1 MEEGRWSERGPQGGR
16 PKSWTARIIAPLAL
30 AIVVVATVVLVS
42 SALDDSNDD
51 RSRDRERTAATS
63 CQPDAEQAVED
74 GFYVI
79 EAGEDLSIVADRTC
93 IPIERLER
101 LNPNLDPQL
110 IQIGSC
116 VDLRFEGCKEL
127 AEG

>member
-1 MEEGRWSERGPQGGR
+1 MRWLKKRFRLILSVLVV
-16 PKSWTARIIAPLAL
+16 AA
-30 AIVVVATVVLVS
+30 VVVVVS
-42 SALDDSNDD
+42 DSLDPSDD
-51 RSRDRERTAATS
+51 GRDRDRGRRAAAS
-63 CQPDAEQAVED
+63 ECRPDAEQAVED

-93 IPIERLER
+93 ISLERLER

-116 VDLRFEGCKEL
+116 VDLRTDGCKAL
-127 AEG
+127 AD